1 MSKLIQDLQ
10 DMEQKYQEDMMAKKE
25 EFAKALEDI
34 RDADAEDYNNLKVR
48 LETDM
53 QTLEQHHATMQAV
66 YQFNAEKLE
75 YNHLVLLERDRENY
89 VTANQQKRK
98 LNKQR
103 DTLQLLRGRYGD
115 LEKRFNTDNSKMGH
129 SFAQIT
135 KLLQDLQSKEKGLL
149 KSHATTRRNFFLMHQ
164 RGLSVLVSK
173 ILQVHCSGHQIV
185 VRAFPRK
192 QCVSCHESKANM
204 CC

>member
-1 MSKLIQDLQ
+1 
-10 DMEQKYQEDMMAKKE
+10 
-25 EFAKALEDI
+25 
-34 RDADAEDYNNLKVR
+34 
-48 LETDM
+48 
-53 QTLEQHHATMQAV
+53 MQAV